1 MVEQSRSGLVI
12 VIAFPQQEGRGGG
25 GARGSGEGGG
35 LVLEGQY
42 KPERL
47 RPPRCY

>member
-25 GARGSGEGGG
+25 ARGVLGREEGWF
-35 LVLEGQY
+35 
-42 KPERL
+42 
-47 RPPRCY
+47 